1 MSIPLRQELGDD
13 HARSID
19 AQMKFLPGA
28 HSAASILDGGP
39 LAFADDGQPGA
50 VDHEMNAFSGSYTVE
65 PEVEVLADLTQYVSR
80 SGLASGIDRRTPSL
94 VPPLNVL
101 IMRRLIDEPLAAVS
115 SVTTRW

>member
-1 MSIPLRQELGDD
+1 MEAKSRPRIVRLPVGQELGDD

-28 HSAASILDGGP
+28 LSATSILDGGP

-65 PEVEVLADLTQYVSR
+65 PEVEVLAAPREGRVVGSFE
-80 SGLASGIDRRTPSL
+80 IDAHQG
-94 VPPLNVL
+94 
-101 IMRRLIDEPLAAVS
+101 EY
-115 SVTTRW
+115 